1 MGRSTFLLG
10 SNLAVGQRIA
20 VDVNGNVRILN
31 PGEKALP
38 GEIIMNPNSLGEN
51 DGALNP
57 NVQISQ
63 IAPDGSG
70 TDITD
75 DVNAILAALEQGID
89 PTQLGEEF
97 ATAAGESN
105 GSSPTDSVSIAR
117 DAAEIIAVT
126 NFDTSALTSLGL
138 SETQSLGLLEQYF
151 LNQQNIETTP
161 FDSTPINVN
170 IDIDPITSDSIVTA
184 QDVNSTVIVTGSV
197 SGESFSSGTV
207 TLIINGVEYS
217 GGVVDGRYSIEV
229 NGRDLQADSDNV
241 VDARVEVANQAGNT
255 GSATSTEF
263 YLVDTFSRGTITINS
278 VTEDNLINKNESE
291 NTVSVSGS
299 VGGDAEPGDQV
310 TVVINGTSYQTSV
323 LSDKTWEVEVQGSE
337 LIQDTQITATVTGSD
352 RVGNEFIGSTSRDYL
367 VDMFADAGAPSVTI
381 VDDNNPDDGVI
392 NKDELGNDNVQ
403 VSVSV
408 NGAELAEGGSVNLTI
423 SNGGV
428 ESTVTLS
435 LNDEGKLVD
444 AAGTEYTYANGTITW
459 TETVA
464 EGASIKV
471 DATQTDRDGNV
482 SKEGSDNATVDTVFI
497 NDGDYAPSVSIVD
510 DNNPDDGVINK
521 DELGNDNVQVSV
533 SVNGAELAEGGSVN
547 LAISNGGVESTVTL
561 SLNDEGKL
569 VDAAGTEY
577 TYANGT
583 ITWTETVAEGASI
596 KVDATQ
602 TDRDGNVSKEGSD
615 NATVDTVF
623 INDGD
628 YAPLVT
634 IVDDNNPDDGV
645 INKDELGNDQVQVKV
660 DVNHAELVE
669 GGEVT
674 LTISNGGSV
683 STVTLSLNED
693 GEISDSNYSY
703 NNGTITWTETVAE
716 GASIKVDATQTD
728 RDGNVSLPGSD
739 EAKVDTTADAGAPS
753 VSIVDDNNPDDGVI
767 NKDELGNDQVQV
779 KVDVNHAEL
788 VEGGDVT
795 LTINGSAVSLKL
807 DGDALVNLDGST
819 QNTYQY
825 NNGTITWTETVAEG
839 ASIKVDATQT
849 DRDGNVSKEG
859 SDNATVDTVFI
870 NDGDYA
876 PSVSIV
882 DDNNPDD
889 GVINKDE
896 LGNDNVQVSVSVNGA
911 ELAEGG
917 SVNLA
922 ISNGGVESTV
932 TLSLNDEGKLVDA
945 AGTEYTYANGTITW
959 TETVAEGASI
969 KVDATQTDRDG
980 NVSKEGSD
988 NATVDTVFINDGD
1001 YAPLVTIVDDN
1012 NPDDGVINKDEL
1024 GNDQVQVKVDVNHA
1038 ELVEGGEVTLTI
1050 SNGGSVSTVTLS
1062 LNEDGEISDSNYS
1075 YNNGTITWTETVAEG
1090 ASIKV
1095 DATQTDRDGNVSLP
1109 GSDEAKVDTTADAGA
1124 PSVSIVDDNNPDD
1137 GVINKDELGN
1147 DQVQVKVDVNHAE
1160 LVEGGDVTLTINGSA
1175 VSLKLDGDAL
1185 VNLDGSTQNTY
1196 QYNNGTIT
1204 WTETVAEG
1212 ARIKVDATQ
1221 TDRDGNVSKE
1231 GSDNATVD
1239 TVFINDGEYA
1249 PSVSIVDDANDDGV
1263 INKDEL
1269 GNDNVQVKVEVNHAE
1284 LVEGGDVTLTI
1295 NGSAVFLKLD
1305 GDALVNLDGSAQN
1318 TYQYNNGTITW
1329 TETVAEGASIK
1340 VDATQTD
1347 RDGNVSKEGSDNA
1360 TVDTVFINDGEY
1372 APSVTIVDDNNPD
1385 DGVINKAEL
1394 GNDNVQVSVSVNG
1407 AELAEGGSVNLTIS
1421 NGGVESTVT
1430 LSLNDEGKLVD
1441 AAGTEYT
1448 YANGTITWTETVA
1461 EGASIKVD
1469 ATQTDRDGNVSKEGS
1484 DNATVD
1490 TVFINDGDYAPSVS
1504 IVDDANDDG
1513 VINKAELGNDNV
1525 QVSVSVNGAELAEGG
1540 SVNLTI
1546 SNGGVESTVTLS
1558 LNDEGKLVDAAG
1570 TEYTYANGTITWTET
1585 VAEGASI
1592 KVDATQTDRDGNVS
1606 KEGSDNATVDTVFIN
1621 DGDYA
1626 PLVSIVDD
1634 ANDDGVINKDEL
1646 GNDQVQVK
1654 VDVNHAE
1661 LVEGGE
1667 VTLTISNGG
1676 SASTVTLSLNEDGE
1690 ISDSNYSYNNGTIT
1704 WTETVAEGASIKVDA
1719 TQTDSDGNV
1728 SLPGSDEAK
1737 VDTTA
1742 DAGAPSVSIV
1752 DDNNPDDGVINKD
1765 ELGNDQVQVKVD
1777 VNHAELVEG
1786 GEVTLTISN
1795 GGSASTVTLSLNEDG
1810 EISDSNYNYNNG
1822 TITWTETVAE
1832 GTSIK
1837 VDATQTDSD
1846 GNVSLPGSDEAKVDT
1861 TADAGAPSVSIVDDN
1876 NPDDGVINKDELG
1889 NDQVQVKVDVNHAE
1903 LVEGG
1908 EVTLTISNGG
1918 SASTVTLS
1926 LNEDGEISDSNYSYN
1941 NGTIT
1946 WTETVAEGA
1955 SIKVDATQTDSD
1967 GNVSLPGSD
1976 EAKVDTTADA
1986 GAPSVSIVDDNNPDD
2001 GVINKDE
2008 LGNDQVQVKVDVNH
2022 AELVEGGEVTLTISN
2037 GGSASTVTLSLNEDG
2052 EISDSNYNY
2061 NNGTITWTETVAEG
2075 TSIKVD
2081 ATQTDSDGNV
2091 SLPGSDE
2098 AKVDTTADAGAPSV
2112 SIVDD
2117 NNPDDGVINK
2127 DELGNDQVQVKVD
2140 VNHAE
2145 LVEGGEVTLTI
2156 SNGGS
2161 ASTVTLSLNE
2171 DGEISDSNY
2180 SYNNGTITWTET
2192 VAEGASIKVDATQT
2206 DSDGNVSLPGSDEAK
2221 VDTTADAGAPS
2232 VSIVDDNNPDDGVIN
2247 KDELGND
2254 QVQVKVDV
2262 NHAELVEGGEVTLT
2276 ISNGG
2281 SASTVT
2287 LSLNEDGEISDSNYN
2302 YNNGTIT
2309 WTETVAEGTSIK
2321 VDATQTDSDG
2331 NVSLPGSD
2339 EAKVDT
2345 TADAGA
2351 PSVSIVDDNNPDDG
2365 VINKDELGNDQVQVK
2380 VDVNHAEL
2388 VEGGEV
2394 TLTISN
2400 GGSASTVTLSLNE
2413 DGEISDSNYSYN
2425 NGTITWTETVAEG
2438 ASIKVDATQTDRD
2451 GNVSLP
2457 GSDNAKVDTIVL
2469 AEIDI
2474 LNIAEDHRISAS
2486 EANGDVLVVG
2496 FANKDAQPGDK
2507 IDFYIGNK
2515 LIGSGVVSNVPHLDS
2530 SNNQIGYKFESIVKG
2545 SDLIPEN
2552 ITEGS
2557 AILTAKLTVTDTA
2570 GNTTVA
2576 TTTEPYFFDVIA
2588 PDSPTI
2594 TKVTD
2599 DSVASDYSTVTLHG
2613 TGSEPGNTI
2622 EVFAKDANGNYVS
2635 IGTAQVVDGNPE
2647 PTWTLDISNEAAI
2660 PLNDNE
2666 FLYAKETDTF
2676 GNTSEASKI
2685 VHYYHGTYDPALSEV
2700 TDDFVLL
2707 GKGDD
2712 LLKVD
2717 QDDANDMLVA
2727 DGGAGTD
2734 TAQFNFASD
2743 AATFM
2748 LNSDGSVTITE
2759 NNGDVNTFIEF
2770 EQFKFTDGTK
2780 SFSEL
2785 FAPIVTLERDNDE
2798 IIDSNRDSVGFT
2810 VKLPIGAIV
2819 GATLLLVIEGNQT
2832 SIELNASH
2840 IAAGVI
2846 TQSILTS
2853 DIEGDELTISA
2864 ELQYPGQD
2872 SGIEFKDS
2880 DALGVNTLPV
2890 AKNDDVATDEDKTI
2904 TINVLGNDSD
2914 ADNDALTVTAIVPAE
2929 QGSVSIV
2936 NNQVVFTP
2944 AENFTGKA
2952 TISYTITDSQ
2962 KGSSAAVVEVAV
2974 NSINDAPELTGDLS
2988 ASMDEAGTYTL
2999 TAADL
3004 GFKDVDDNAD
3014 GVVFTIS
3021 NLSSGL
3027 VYVDGVEA
3035 TIFTGT
3041 QLQAGLVTFVHDGSE
3056 TLTASFSV
3064 NVEDGNEDNS
3074 EPVNSTFEFTVNPV
3088 NDAPTAAG
3096 GNVDALEDSV
3106 TNIQWASLGVSDV
3119 DSAEAALGVIITS
3132 LPINGILEYKD
3143 GDNGWKPVQEEQ
3155 TLDKATFDSN
3165 QVRFIPAANESGS
3178 DVYNESGIGD
3188 QNNDYVHIGF
3198 KATDGQIN
3206 SITESTLIIDIKPVA
3221 DAPNLDIVEP
3231 DLVLPQQVFNV
3242 STWDNVVIAAKYG
3255 LGNGV
3260 SGAELIAHLS
3270 ALDASVASQST
3281 TANAEDSASNA
3292 TSPNQA
3298 VLLTGLVYLEAGTS
3312 YDFVGRGDD
3321 SLAITIGGQLVDQ
3334 ARWGVSSGQI
3344 IGSEFTPQISGYYPI
3359 SIYHH
3364 NQNGQGNF
3372 DVNVSID
3379 NQSAVNLSNSN
3390 LSIVTNVDALEA
3402 SELRIS
3408 GLQVD
3413 ENGVEYYDVY
3423 QVNEGRQDS
3432 AIPLSEIDASLSD
3445 IDGSESLAIL
3455 LSGLPQGAIISD
3467 GTHSVTI
3474 STQGNVDVS
3483 NWSLDSLVVTPPLG
3497 SHDDFTITVTAT
3509 STEKANG
3516 DKAQSTQ
3523 DIHVVVHEQSPTVT
3537 QSDHYS
3543 GNEDQVITGNVLL
3556 NDSDEDDALSITK
3569 ISVEGQEHQAGQ
3581 FIEIDEGILVVS
3593 ANGNFS
3599 FEPTQNWSGT
3609 VPTIVYTTNTGKTDT
3624 LTIEVKPVAD
3634 APNVTAVFGDTIN
3647 NNVSLSSELHLKLV
3661 NADSSTTFTAEELN
3675 ELGQSL
3681 NGSFMGANIVGSGLN
3696 DIIIGTNDGDS
3707 LSGEQAYWNGK
3718 DWVTTG
3724 NDIFIGGA
3732 GNDAIFGGNGS
3743 ATDLGLDTVVYSGN
3757 LADYTLDFYN
3767 NHGNSSKPYW
3777 HVSDSNEHD
3786 TQNTNNPYSEGEHLY
3801 EIERL
3806 IFADA
3811 IVELNQD
3818 GTYTVVQ
3825 EAETEFNL
3833 AASLADRDSSEFLD
3847 EIQINGLPDDAK
3859 IINKDTGEVLGR
3871 FQEVDGEHIWI
3882 IDVQGIA
3889 TQHINYDNLVVRYSS
3904 ADPLD
3909 VDVTVVAKETALADS
3924 DLGASTTVNVASS
3937 SDVNAD
3943 QGGAV
3948 PTTLITLALDS
3959 SGSMNTKPLVSDL
3972 DQDDPDRHKT
3982 RMELVL
3988 EASISLLENVQSQQ
4002 GSDKALVQLVDFDN
4016 QYTEKSDSHAVS
4028 LGWYTVDNALALL
4041 RDVIKGMDKANGNSY
4056 SGLFDPEGGTDYEE
4070 AVYAIMNGYKDS
4082 QFPSNIIGQTNDVI
4096 YVISDGEN
4104 NSGWSSQVNQLWNE
4118 FIEGK
4123 LVTAVGVGSEDSIP
4137 KSGLNELAGANGE
4150 VVFIPDSEIKATLPQ
4165 LRPTIGHIGSLL
4177 LAISGMDANEVVID
4191 ATKAQILQ
4199 TIDSNGNVENQPS
4212 GLDFLVDNIGKE
4224 LVVETQYGDFRIG
4237 QDGSYFFQP
4246 NQGAPTIE
4254 SGKSVAFEVL
4264 ITVKNAAGIESEQL
4278 VTLNVNHN
4286 GEINPS
4292 TTSSFN
4298 ASTGDDQ
4305 FRGTD
4310 NHDIILGHE
4319 GNDVLDGSL
4328 GDDIL
4333 FGGAGD
4339 DILIGGYGND
4349 ILTGDEG
4356 ADIFKWVDM
4365 DTATDRV
4372 TDFNAAEGDQLDLSD
4387 LFSDMEKDDITALL
4401 NDLSSGD
4408 NEGHV
4413 NGVDV
4418 TITQDNSAATLSIS
4432 KGGEKLTIDFDGASA
4447 VDITSNLMDNLN
4459 HLKD

>member
-1 MGRSTFLLG
+1 
-10 SNLAVGQRIA
+10 
-20 VDVNGNVRILN
+20 
-31 PGEKALP
+31 
-38 GEIIMNPNSLGEN
+38 
-51 DGALNP
+51 
-57 NVQISQ
+57 
-63 IAPDGSG
+63 
-70 TDITD
+70 
-75 DVNAILAALEQGID
+75 
-89 PTQLGEEF
+89 
-97 ATAAGESN
+97 
-105 GSSPTDSVSIAR
+105 
-117 DAAEIIAVT
+117 
-126 NFDTSALTSLGL
+126 
-138 SETQSLGLLEQYF
+138 
-151 LNQQNIETTP
+151 
-161 FDSTPINVN
+161 
-170 IDIDPITSDSIVTA
+170 
-184 QDVNSTVIVTGSV
+184 
-197 SGESFSSGTV
+197 
-207 TLIINGVEYS
+207 
-217 GGVVDGRYSIEV
+217 
-229 NGRDLQADSDNV
+229 
-241 VDARVEVANQAGNT
+241 
-255 GSATSTEF
+255 
-263 YLVDTFSRGTITINS
+263 
-278 VTEDNLINKNESE
+278 
-291 NTVSVSGS
+291 
-299 VGGDAEPGDQV
+299 
-310 TVVINGTSYQTSV
+310 
-323 LSDKTWEVEVQGSE
+323 
-337 LIQDTQITATVTGSD
+337 
-352 RVGNEFIGSTSRDYL
+352 
-367 VDMFADAGAPSVTI
+367 
-381 VDDNNPDDGVI
+381 
-392 NKDELGNDNVQ
+392 
-403 VSVSV
+403 
-408 NGAELAEGGSVNLTI
+408 
-423 SNGGV
+423 
-428 ESTVTLS
+428 
-435 LNDEGKLVD
+435 
-444 AAGTEYTYANGTITW
+444 
-459 TETVA
+459 
-464 EGASIKV
+464 
-471 DATQTDRDGNV
+471 
-482 SKEGSDNATVDTVFI
+482 
-497 NDGDYAPSVSIVD
+497 
-510 DNNPDDGVINK
+510 
-521 DELGNDNVQVSV
+521 
-533 SVNGAELAEGGSVN
+533 
-547 LAISNGGVESTVTL
+547 
-561 SLNDEGKL
+561 
-569 VDAAGTEY
+569 
-577 TYANGT
+577 
-583 ITWTETVAEGASI
+583 
-596 KVDATQ
+596 
-602 TDRDGNVSKEGSD
+602 
-615 NATVDTVF
+615 
-623 INDGD
+623 
-628 YAPLVT
+628 
-634 IVDDNNPDDGV
+634 
-645 INKDELGNDQVQVKV
+645 
-660 DVNHAELVE
+660 
-669 GGEVT
+669 
-674 LTISNGGSV
+674 
-683 STVTLSLNED
+683 
-693 GEISDSNYSY
+693 
-703 NNGTITWTETVAE
+703 
-716 GASIKVDATQTD
+716 TD

-739 EAKVDTTADAGAPS
+739 EAKVDTTADAG
-753 VSIVDDNNPDDGVI
+753 
-767 NKDELGNDQVQV
+767 
-779 KVDVNHAEL
+779 
-788 VEGGDVT
+788 
-795 LTINGSAVSLKL
+795 
-807 DGDALVNLDGST
+807 
-819 QNTYQY
+819 
-825 NNGTITWTETVAEG
+825 
-839 ASIKVDATQT
+839 
-849 DRDGNVSKEG
+849 
-859 SDNATVDTVFI
+859 
-870 NDGDYA
+870 
-876 PSVSIV
+876 
-882 DDNNPDD
+882 
-889 GVINKDE
+889 
-896 LGNDNVQVSVSVNGA
+896 
-911 ELAEGG
+911 
-917 SVNLA
+917 
-922 ISNGGVESTV
+922 
-932 TLSLNDEGKLVDA
+932 
-945 AGTEYTYANGTITW
+945 
-959 TETVAEGASI
+959 
-969 KVDATQTDRDG
+969 
-980 NVSKEGSD
+980 
-988 NATVDTVFINDGD
+988 
-1001 YAPLVTIVDDN
+1001 
-1012 NPDDGVINKDEL
+1012 
-1024 GNDQVQVKVDVNHA
+1024 
-1038 ELVEGGEVTLTI
+1038 
-1050 SNGGSVSTVTLS
+1050 
-1062 LNEDGEISDSNYS
+1062 
-1075 YNNGTITWTETVAEG
+1075 
-1090 ASIKV
+1090 
-1095 DATQTDRDGNVSLP
+1095 
-1109 GSDEAKVDTTADAGA
+1109 
-1124 PSVSIVDDNNPDD
+1124 
-1137 GVINKDELGN
+1137 
-1147 DQVQVKVDVNHAE
+1147 
-1160 LVEGGDVTLTINGSA
+1160 
-1175 VSLKLDGDAL
+1175 
-1185 VNLDGSTQNTY
+1185 
-1196 QYNNGTIT
+1196 
-1204 WTETVAEG
+1204 
-1212 ARIKVDATQ
+1212 
-1221 TDRDGNVSKE
+1221 
-1231 GSDNATVD
+1231 
-1239 TVFINDGEYA
+1239 
-1249 PSVSIVDDANDDGV
+1249 
-1263 INKDEL
+1263 
-1269 GNDNVQVKVEVNHAE
+1269 
-1284 LVEGGDVTLTI
+1284 
-1295 NGSAVFLKLD
+1295 
-1305 GDALVNLDGSAQN
+1305 
-1318 TYQYNNGTITW
+1318 
-1329 TETVAEGASIK
+1329 
-1340 VDATQTD
+1340 
-1347 RDGNVSKEGSDNA
+1347 
-1360 TVDTVFINDGEY
+1360 
-1372 APSVTIVDDNNPD
+1372 
-1385 DGVINKAEL
+1385 
-1394 GNDNVQVSVSVNG
+1394 
-1407 AELAEGGSVNLTIS
+1407 
-1421 NGGVESTVT
+1421 
-1430 LSLNDEGKLVD
+1430 
-1441 AAGTEYT
+1441 
-1448 YANGTITWTETVA
+1448 
-1461 EGASIKVD
+1461 
-1469 ATQTDRDGNVSKEGS
+1469 
-1484 DNATVD
+1484 
-1490 TVFINDGDYAPSVS
+1490 APSVS

-1606 KEGSDNATVDTVFIN
+1606 KE
-1621 DGDYA
+1621 
-1626 PLVSIVDD
+1626 
-1634 ANDDGVINKDEL
+1634 
-1646 GNDQVQVK
+1646 
-1654 VDVNHAE
+1654 
-1661 LVEGGE
+1661 
-1667 VTLTISNGG
+1667 
-1676 SASTVTLSLNEDGE
+1676 
-1690 ISDSNYSYNNGTIT
+1690 
-1704 WTETVAEGASIKVDA
+1704 
-1719 TQTDSDGNV
+1719 
-1728 SLPGSDEAK
+1728 
-1737 VDTTA
+1737 
-1742 DAGAPSVSIV
+1742 
-1752 DDNNPDDGVINKD
+1752 
-1765 ELGNDQVQVKVD
+1765 
-1777 VNHAELVEG
+1777 
-1786 GEVTLTISN
+1786 
-1795 GGSASTVTLSLNEDG
+1795 
-1810 EISDSNYNYNNG
+1810 
-1822 TITWTETVAE
+1822 
-1832 GTSIK
+1832 
-1837 VDATQTDSD
+1837 
-1846 GNVSLPGSDEAKVDT
+1846 
-1861 TADAGAPSVSIVDDN
+1861 
-1876 NPDDGVINKDELG
+1876 
-1889 NDQVQVKVDVNHAE
+1889 
-1903 LVEGG
+1903 
-1908 EVTLTISNGG
+1908 
-1918 SASTVTLS
+1918 
-1926 LNEDGEISDSNYSYN
+1926 
-1941 NGTIT
+1941 
-1946 WTETVAEGA
+1946 
-1955 SIKVDATQTDSD
+1955 
-1967 GNVSLPGSD
+1967 
-1976 EAKVDTTADA
+1976 
-1986 GAPSVSIVDDNNPDD
+1986 
-2001 GVINKDE
+2001 
-2008 LGNDQVQVKVDVNH
+2008 
-2022 AELVEGGEVTLTISN
+2022 
-2037 GGSASTVTLSLNEDG
+2037 
-2052 EISDSNYNY
+2052 
-2061 NNGTITWTETVAEG
+2061 
-2075 TSIKVD
+2075 
-2081 ATQTDSDGNV
+2081 
-2091 SLPGSDE
+2091 
-2098 AKVDTTADAGAPSV
+2098 
-2112 SIVDD
+2112 
-2117 NNPDDGVINK
+2117 
-2127 DELGNDQVQVKVD
+2127 
-2140 VNHAE
+2140 
-2145 LVEGGEVTLTI
+2145 
-2156 SNGGS
+2156 
-2161 ASTVTLSLNE
+2161 
-2171 DGEISDSNY
+2171 
-2180 SYNNGTITWTET
+2180 
-2192 VAEGASIKVDATQT
+2192 
-2206 DSDGNVSLPGSDEAK
+2206 
-2221 VDTTADAGAPS
+2221 
-2232 VSIVDDNNPDDGVIN
+2232 
-2247 KDELGND
+2247 
-2254 QVQVKVDV
+2254 
-2262 NHAELVEGGEVTLT
+2262 
-2276 ISNGG
+2276 
-2281 SASTVT
+2281 
-2287 LSLNEDGEISDSNYN
+2287 
-2302 YNNGTIT
+2302 
-2309 WTETVAEGTSIK
+2309 
-2321 VDATQTDSDG
+2321 
-2331 NVSLPGSD
+2331 
-2339 EAKVDT
+2339 
-2345 TADAGA
+2345 
-2351 PSVSIVDDNNPDDG
+2351 
-2365 VINKDELGNDQVQVK
+2365 
-2380 VDVNHAEL
+2380 
-2388 VEGGEV
+2388 
-2394 TLTISN
+2394 
-2400 GGSASTVTLSLNE
+2400 
-2413 DGEISDSNYSYN
+2413 
-2425 NGTITWTETVAEG
+2425 
-2438 ASIKVDATQTDRD
+2438 
-2451 GNVSLP
+2451 

-3516 DKAQSTQ
+3516 DQAQSTQ

-3593 ANGNFS
+3593 VNGNFS

-3757 LADYTLDFYN
+3757 LADYTLDFYT

-3924 DLGASTTVNVASS
+3924 DLGASTTVNVVSS

-3943 QGGAV
+3943 QGGTA

-4041 RDVIKGMDKANGNSY
+4041 RDVIKGMDKVNGNSY

-4286 GEINPS
+4286 G
-4292 TTSSFN
+4292 
-4298 ASTGDDQ
+4298 
-4305 FRGTD
+4305 
-4310 NHDIILGHE
+4310 
-4319 GNDVLDGSL
+4319 
-4328 GDDIL
+4328 
-4333 FGGAGD
+4333 
-4339 DILIGGYGND
+4339 
-4349 ILTGDEG
+4349 
-4356 ADIFKWVDM
+4356 
-4365 DTATDRV
+4365 
-4372 TDFNAAEGDQLDLSD
+4372 
-4387 LFSDMEKDDITALL
+4387 
-4401 NDLSSGD
+4401 
-4408 NEGHV
+4408 
-4413 NGVDV
+4413 
-4418 TITQDNSAATLSIS
+4418 
-4432 KGGEKLTIDFDGASA
+4432 
-4447 VDITSNLMDNLN
+4447 
-4459 HLKD
+4459 

>member
-1 MGRSTFLLG
+1 M
-10 SNLAVGQRIA
+10 
-20 VDVNGNVRILN
+20 
-31 PGEKALP
+31 
-38 GEIIMNPNSLGEN
+38 
-51 DGALNP
+51 
-57 NVQISQ
+57 
-63 IAPDGSG
+63 
-70 TDITD
+70 
-75 DVNAILAALEQGID
+75 
-89 PTQLGEEF
+89 
-97 ATAAGESN
+97 
-105 GSSPTDSVSIAR
+105 
-117 DAAEIIAVT
+117 
-126 NFDTSALTSLGL
+126 
-138 SETQSLGLLEQYF
+138 
-151 LNQQNIETTP
+151 
-161 FDSTPINVN
+161 
-170 IDIDPITSDSIVTA
+170 
-184 QDVNSTVIVTGSV
+184 
-197 SGESFSSGTV
+197 
-207 TLIINGVEYS
+207 
-217 GGVVDGRYSIEV
+217 
-229 NGRDLQADSDNV
+229 
-241 VDARVEVANQAGNT
+241 
-255 GSATSTEF
+255 
-263 YLVDTFSRGTITINS
+263 
-278 VTEDNLINKNESE
+278 
-291 NTVSVSGS
+291 
-299 VGGDAEPGDQV
+299 
-310 TVVINGTSYQTSV
+310 
-323 LSDKTWEVEVQGSE
+323 
-337 LIQDTQITATVTGSD
+337 
-352 RVGNEFIGSTSRDYL
+352 
-367 VDMFADAGAPSVTI
+367 
-381 VDDNNPDDGVI
+381 
-392 NKDELGNDNVQ
+392 
-403 VSVSV
+403 
-408 NGAELAEGGSVNLTI
+408 
-423 SNGGV
+423 
-428 ESTVTLS
+428 
-435 LNDEGKLVD
+435 
-444 AAGTEYTYANGTITW
+444 
-459 TETVA
+459 
-464 EGASIKV
+464 
-471 DATQTDRDGNV
+471 
-482 SKEGSDNATVDTVFI
+482 
-497 NDGDYAPSVSIVD
+497 
-510 DNNPDDGVINK
+510 
-521 DELGNDNVQVSV
+521 
-533 SVNGAELAEGGSVN
+533 
-547 LAISNGGVESTVTL
+547 
-561 SLNDEGKL
+561 
-569 VDAAGTEY
+569 
-577 TYANGT
+577 
-583 ITWTETVAEGASI
+583 
-596 KVDATQ
+596 
-602 TDRDGNVSKEGSD
+602 
-615 NATVDTVF
+615 
-623 INDGD
+623 
-628 YAPLVT
+628 
-634 IVDDNNPDDGV
+634 
-645 INKDELGNDQVQVKV
+645 
-660 DVNHAELVE
+660 
-669 GGEVT
+669 
-674 LTISNGGSV
+674 
-683 STVTLSLNED
+683 TLSLNED

-753 VSIVDDNNPDDGVI
+753 VS
-767 NKDELGNDQVQV
+767 
-779 KVDVNHAEL
+779 
-788 VEGGDVT
+788 
-795 LTINGSAVSLKL
+795 
-807 DGDALVNLDGST
+807 
-819 QNTYQY
+819 
-825 NNGTITWTETVAEG
+825 
-839 ASIKVDATQT
+839 
-849 DRDGNVSKEG
+849 
-859 SDNATVDTVFI
+859 
-870 NDGDYA
+870 
-876 PSVSIV
+876 
-882 DDNNPDD
+882 
-889 GVINKDE
+889 
-896 LGNDNVQVSVSVNGA
+896 
-911 ELAEGG
+911 
-917 SVNLA
+917 
-922 ISNGGVESTV
+922 
-932 TLSLNDEGKLVDA
+932 
-945 AGTEYTYANGTITW
+945 
-959 TETVAEGASI
+959 
-969 KVDATQTDRDG
+969 
-980 NVSKEGSD
+980 
-988 NATVDTVFINDGD
+988 
-1001 YAPLVTIVDDN
+1001 
-1012 NPDDGVINKDEL
+1012 
-1024 GNDQVQVKVDVNHA
+1024 
-1038 ELVEGGEVTLTI
+1038 
-1050 SNGGSVSTVTLS
+1050 
-1062 LNEDGEISDSNYS
+1062 
-1075 YNNGTITWTETVAEG
+1075 
-1090 ASIKV
+1090 
-1095 DATQTDRDGNVSLP
+1095 
-1109 GSDEAKVDTTADAGA
+1109 
-1124 PSVSIVDDNNPDD
+1124 
-1137 GVINKDELGN
+1137 
-1147 DQVQVKVDVNHAE
+1147 
-1160 LVEGGDVTLTINGSA
+1160 
-1175 VSLKLDGDAL
+1175 
-1185 VNLDGSTQNTY
+1185 
-1196 QYNNGTIT
+1196 
-1204 WTETVAEG
+1204 
-1212 ARIKVDATQ
+1212 
-1221 TDRDGNVSKE
+1221 
-1231 GSDNATVD
+1231 
-1239 TVFINDGEYA
+1239 
-1249 PSVSIVDDANDDGV
+1249 
-1263 INKDEL
+1263 
-1269 GNDNVQVKVEVNHAE
+1269 
-1284 LVEGGDVTLTI
+1284 
-1295 NGSAVFLKLD
+1295 
-1305 GDALVNLDGSAQN
+1305 
-1318 TYQYNNGTITW
+1318 
-1329 TETVAEGASIK
+1329 
-1340 VDATQTD
+1340 
-1347 RDGNVSKEGSDNA
+1347 
-1360 TVDTVFINDGEY
+1360 
-1372 APSVTIVDDNNPD
+1372 IVDDNNPD

-1469 ATQTDRDGNVSKEGS
+1469 ATQTDRDGNVSKE
-1484 DNATVD
+1484 
-1490 TVFINDGDYAPSVS
+1490 
-1504 IVDDANDDG
+1504 
-1513 VINKAELGNDNV
+1513 
-1525 QVSVSVNGAELAEGG
+1525 
-1540 SVNLTI
+1540 
-1546 SNGGVESTVTLS
+1546 
-1558 LNDEGKLVDAAG
+1558 
-1570 TEYTYANGTITWTET
+1570 
-1585 VAEGASI
+1585 
-1592 KVDATQTDRDGNVS
+1592 
-1606 KEGSDNATVDTVFIN
+1606 
-1621 DGDYA
+1621 
-1626 PLVSIVDD
+1626 
-1634 ANDDGVINKDEL
+1634 
-1646 GNDQVQVK
+1646 
-1654 VDVNHAE
+1654 
-1661 LVEGGE
+1661 
-1667 VTLTISNGG
+1667 
-1676 SASTVTLSLNEDGE
+1676 
-1690 ISDSNYSYNNGTIT
+1690 
-1704 WTETVAEGASIKVDA
+1704 
-1719 TQTDSDGNV
+1719 
-1728 SLPGSDEAK
+1728 
-1737 VDTTA
+1737 
-1742 DAGAPSVSIV
+1742 
-1752 DDNNPDDGVINKD
+1752 
-1765 ELGNDQVQVKVD
+1765 
-1777 VNHAELVEG
+1777 
-1786 GEVTLTISN
+1786 
-1795 GGSASTVTLSLNEDG
+1795 
-1810 EISDSNYNYNNG
+1810 
-1822 TITWTETVAE
+1822 
-1832 GTSIK
+1832 
-1837 VDATQTDSD
+1837 
-1846 GNVSLPGSDEAKVDT
+1846 
-1861 TADAGAPSVSIVDDN
+1861 
-1876 NPDDGVINKDELG
+1876 
-1889 NDQVQVKVDVNHAE
+1889 
-1903 LVEGG
+1903 
-1908 EVTLTISNGG
+1908 
-1918 SASTVTLS
+1918 
-1926 LNEDGEISDSNYSYN
+1926 
-1941 NGTIT
+1941 
-1946 WTETVAEGA
+1946 
-1955 SIKVDATQTDSD
+1955 
-1967 GNVSLPGSD
+1967 
-1976 EAKVDTTADA
+1976 
-1986 GAPSVSIVDDNNPDD
+1986 
-2001 GVINKDE
+2001 
-2008 LGNDQVQVKVDVNH
+2008 
-2022 AELVEGGEVTLTISN
+2022 
-2037 GGSASTVTLSLNEDG
+2037 
-2052 EISDSNYNY
+2052 
-2061 NNGTITWTETVAEG
+2061 
-2075 TSIKVD
+2075 
-2081 ATQTDSDGNV
+2081 
-2091 SLPGSDE
+2091 
-2098 AKVDTTADAGAPSV
+2098 
-2112 SIVDD
+2112 
-2117 NNPDDGVINK
+2117 
-2127 DELGNDQVQVKVD
+2127 
-2140 VNHAE
+2140 
-2145 LVEGGEVTLTI
+2145 
-2156 SNGGS
+2156 
-2161 ASTVTLSLNE
+2161 
-2171 DGEISDSNY
+2171 
-2180 SYNNGTITWTET
+2180 
-2192 VAEGASIKVDATQT
+2192 
-2206 DSDGNVSLPGSDEAK
+2206 
-2221 VDTTADAGAPS
+2221 
-2232 VSIVDDNNPDDGVIN
+2232 
-2247 KDELGND
+2247 
-2254 QVQVKVDV
+2254 
-2262 NHAELVEGGEVTLT
+2262 
-2276 ISNGG
+2276 
-2281 SASTVT
+2281 
-2287 LSLNEDGEISDSNYN
+2287 
-2302 YNNGTIT
+2302 
-2309 WTETVAEGTSIK
+2309 
-2321 VDATQTDSDG
+2321 
-2331 NVSLPGSD
+2331 
-2339 EAKVDT
+2339 
-2345 TADAGA
+2345 
-2351 PSVSIVDDNNPDDG
+2351 
-2365 VINKDELGNDQVQVK
+2365 
-2380 VDVNHAEL
+2380 
-2388 VEGGEV
+2388 
-2394 TLTISN
+2394 
-2400 GGSASTVTLSLNE
+2400 
-2413 DGEISDSNYSYN
+2413 
-2425 NGTITWTETVAEG
+2425 
-2438 ASIKVDATQTDRD
+2438 
-2451 GNVSLP
+2451 

-3516 DKAQSTQ
+3516 DQAQSTQ

-3593 ANGNFS
+3593 VNGNFS

-3757 LADYTLDFYN
+3757 LADYTLDFYT

-3943 QGGAV
+3943 QGGAA

-4150 VVFIPDSEIKATLPQ
+4150 VVFIPDSEIKVTLPQ

-4418 TITQDNSAATLSIS
+4418 IITQDSSAATLSIS